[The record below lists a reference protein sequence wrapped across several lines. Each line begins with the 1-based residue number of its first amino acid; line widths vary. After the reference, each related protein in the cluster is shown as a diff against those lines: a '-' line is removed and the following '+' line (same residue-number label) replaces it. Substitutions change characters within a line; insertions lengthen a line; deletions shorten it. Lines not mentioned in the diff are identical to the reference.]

1 MRPERAAEYL
11 KLVKFFIFVAR
22 FKQKIK
28 ANTNNNNNNITTN
41 YK

>member
-28 ANTNNNNNNITTN
+28 
-41 YK
+41 YSQHQQQ